1 MASEKNLTKNNRER
15 ELLNRIYKSHLHGT
29 IVRLAVF
36 LLAWLFGLVFFFVDH
51 IRFDNFIGI
60 TISFAYLGIVTSAI
74 LLVLKYL
81 PKWNFYRYFLL
92 SDQLEVMGYT
102 SIIYF
107 MGGIKA
113 LYLSPIYALLIMY
126 NSAEGPRRY
135 PFIIASFCSVNLGVM
150 VALQYL
156 GIIPDKDTVFQ
167 VYMSGNHQVS
177 IFFSNIVMLYAVALI
192 SVRDISQRKQTEQEL
207 KKVRDEA
214 RKTSKAKSLFLA
226 NMSHEIR
233 TPINGVIGMT
243 DLILGTKLDEEQLE
257 YARTVRISADS
268 LLFLINDILDFSKI
282 EAGQLNLEVLDFDLK
297 IAVEDVID
305 MMALRAH
312 NKGLELTY
320 LINDDV
326 PVNLSG
332 DPGRLKQILINLAN
346 NAIKFTEKGEVFIN
360 ITLEDETDS
369 GAAIRFSVKDTG
381 IGIPEDHLGNIFE
394 SFSQGDSSM
403 TRKFGG
409 TGLGLA
415 ISKQLAEMMDGQVVV
430 ESKVGEGSTFWF
442 AVVFEKQQ
450 ESSIEKVII
459 PGDINGKKILV
470 VDDSKTNRMILAQQL
485 QSWGCC
491 FDEAAGGKQAI
502 QKIRQAVEAN
512 DKFNVAIIDMQM
524 PDMDGRTLGQKI
536 KEDPLIKNTV
546 MVMLTSIGQRG
557 DAAEAKKAG
566 FAAYLSKPV
575 KGSQLFNCL
584 ITLFGK
590 GKGFSD
596 YSDSPELITRFTLKA
611 MAKLKADI
619 LLAEDNIVNQK
630 LVEHLIKKMGFK
642 ITSVPN
648 GKEAVNELENRSYDL
663 VLMDVQMPVMD
674 GFEATR
680 IIRDS
685 QSNVQCHDI
694 PIIALTA
701 HAMTGDREKCIEAG
715 MDEYVAKPINPE
727 VLADAIS
734 KLLLSKNKNNKS
746 IEKRHPN

>member
-1 MASEKNLTKNNRER
+1 
-15 ELLNRIYKSHLHGT
+15 
-29 IVRLAVF
+29 
-36 LLAWLFGLVFFFVDH
+36 
-51 IRFDNFIGI
+51 
-60 TISFAYLGIVTSAI
+60 
-74 LLVLKYL
+74 
-81 PKWNFYRYFLL
+81 
-92 SDQLEVMGYT
+92 
-102 SIIYF
+102 
-107 MGGIKA
+107 
-113 LYLSPIYALLIMY
+113 
-126 NSAEGPRRY
+126 
-135 PFIIASFCSVNLGVM
+135 M
-150 VALQYL
+150 VALQYF

-177 IFFSNIVMLYAVALI
+177 IFFSNIVILYAVALI
-192 SVRDISQRKQTEQEL
+192 SYYTAAGL
-207 KKVRDEA
+207 KKQGGELRLQAANLEEREVRLKEVRDEA
-214 RKTSKAKSLFLA
+214 RKTNKAKSLFLA

-257 YARTVRISADS
+257 YAMTVRTSADS

-326 PVNLSG
+326 PVHLSG

-360 ITLEDETDS
+360 VTLEDKTDS
-369 GAAIRFSVKDTG
+369 GAAIRFSVQDTG

-409 TGLGLA
+409 TGLGLS
-415 ISKQLAEMMDGQVVV
+415 ISKQLAEMMDGRVGV

-450 ESSIEKVII
+450 ASSIGKVII

-470 VDDSKTNRMILAQQL
+470 VDDSKTNRMILTKQL

-491 FDEAAGGKQAI
+491 FDEAEDGKQAI
-502 QKIRQAVEAN
+502 QKIRQAAEAN

-524 PDMDGRTLGQKI
+524 PDMDGQTLGQKI

-575 KGSQLFNCL
+575 KGSHLFNCL
-584 ITLFGK
+584 VTLFGK

-596 YSDSPELITRFTLKA
+596 DNDSPELITRFTLKA
-611 MAKLKADI
+611 MAKLKAKI

-630 LVEHLIKKMGFK
+630 IVEHLIKKMGFK

-685 QSNVQCHDI
+685 QSKVQYHDI
-694 PIIALTA
+694 PIVALTA

-715 MDEYVAKPINPE
+715 MDEYIAKPINTE
-727 VLADAIS
+727 MLADAIS
-734 KLLLSKNKNNKS
+734 KLLLSKNKN
-746 IEKRHPN
+746 